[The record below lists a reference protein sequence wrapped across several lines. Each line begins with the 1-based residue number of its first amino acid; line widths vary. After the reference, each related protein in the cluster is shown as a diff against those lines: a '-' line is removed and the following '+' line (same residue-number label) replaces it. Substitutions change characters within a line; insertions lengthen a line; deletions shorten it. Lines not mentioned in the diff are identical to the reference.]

1 MKKRLL
7 SICLVLALCLTC
19 VPSALAVG
27 DVRFSGGNGLPGNPY
42 RISTAQDLFDLAK
55 AVNEDKIDYN
65 YYSFL
70 LTNDIDLGTDANH
83 PWTPIGNDAKAQG
96 QQFLGSFD
104 GGGYTVSGLYVEGTH
119 GYAGLFGVVGKSNQ
133 PTTAEV
139 KNLRVEGEVFVE
151 RDSSVFYAGGVAGF
165 VGQGAKITG
174 CSFQGTV
181 ETTVDN
187 RAIAG
192 YTGGIAGYNYYG
204 TISECKVS
212 NSIISGT
219 NQSTT
224 AGGAVY
230 VAGIVAANNANNTVG
245 TIKSCTVENS
255 TITGTNENTAS
266 QNLVGGIAAD
276 NIVGTIEDCKVIN
289 GSVSTSGSMEVSSV
303 GGIAGCS
310 DGTLKGCSNS
320 ASVTGNNAFN
330 LETKEEVSLGSGG
343 VVGCNYNRVESCSN
357 TGSVTGNGLFT
368 GGVVGYNTTNNTTDG
383 TISASHNTGAV
394 KGAQYVGGVV
404 GNNHTVVKGCYNTG
418 EVTSTGDYA
427 GGVVGRNTSF
437 YEDYSPI
444 PNPPPN
450 VERKGE
456 ISTSYNTG
464 AVSGGSYVGG
474 VAGYNCVT
482 IAQCF
487 NTGNVT
493 GAENY
498 TGGVVGRNAY
508 YINDKYD
515 YINVV
520 KKYAGEIQNT
530 YNAGAVTGVNYVG
543 GVVGEQQGGEVE
555 GQKKGGTCAYSH
567 NYGAVCSSGQGTYI
581 GGVFGHLGAD
591 ASANVCYYLEGT
603 AGSYGQRDSSATVT
617 NVESKTLDQFASG
630 EVAFLLDEP
639 NTASQVWGQV
649 IGTDAYPVFTFTNDP
664 SKNVLR
670 VTFENTVDTSATTQ
684 YAYANP
690 NGTVDVPENTDT
702 VPSGKVYCWMDAYG
716 NRYTDATPI
725 LADVTLTPVLAYTID
740 YEAKTAVAAVGHEI
754 STDSTT
760 WHNATEGPIPIVP
773 GQTLFVKHPNDETVD
788 PDQTT
793 EETLPSRPASPD
805 TVRGGTNQI
814 TGVTAAME
822 YRLSGASTW
831 TACTGTAITGLPA
844 GAYQVR
850 IKATSTS
857 FASEPVTVQVS
868 QYTPPVVPT
877 YPPTV
882 EEPENGTVTTSPS
895 RPKEGDR
902 VTITP
907 KPDEGFEVDGVVV
920 EDANGNEIE
929 VTQNQDGTYS
939 FTQPDG
945 KVTITV
951 TFRCDGGELCPGHH
965 LTDVSKDAWYHAA
978 VDYVVAHGI
987 MEGMSA
993 TTFSPN
999 TEVTRAQ
1006 AVQILYNLEGQ
1017 PDISDENLGYPY
1029 EDVNAEEWY
1038 GNAVYWARI
1047 TGVATGYGDGTFQPG
1062 DSITRQE
1069 FAQMLYNYAKY
1080 KGYDLTAAGDLS
1092 QFPDSNTVADW
1103 AEAAMSWANG
1113 NELSNGHDN
1122 GTIDPTGTTIRAQ
1135 AASILMRFDLNLV
1148 QQ

>member
-7 SICLVLALCLTC
+7 SIFLVLALCLTC
-19 VPSALAVG
+19 VPSALALG
-27 DVRFSGGNGLPGNPY
+27 DGCFSGGDGTVNAPY
-42 RISTAQDLFDLAK
+42 EIKTADDLFALAD
-55 AVNEDKIDYN
+55 AVNKGTSYQGK
-65 YYSFL
+65 YFR
-70 LTNDIDLGTDANH
+70 LTDDIDLETDANN
-83 PWTPIGNDAKAQG
+83 PWTPIGNSVG
-96 QQFLGSFD
+96 TGGRQFLGSFD
-104 GGGYTVSGLYVEGTH
+104 GGGNTVSGLYVSVTTTPRL
-119 GYAGLFGVVGKSNQ
+119 YNGLFGVVGNSYQ
-133 PTTAEV
+133 TTTAEV
-139 KNLRVEGEVFVE
+139 KNLQVEGEV
-151 RDSSVFYAGGVAGF
+151 YATMAEPYSLYVGGITGF

-181 ETTVDN
+181 KTTVDN
-187 RAIAG
+187 RATAG
-192 YTGGIAGYNYYG
+192 YTGGIAGYNHYG
-204 TISECKVS
+204 TISKC
-212 NSIISGT
+212 
-219 NQSTT
+219 
-224 AGGAVY
+224 AV
-230 VAGIVAANNANNTVG
+230 N
-245 TIKSCTVENS
+245 NS

-266 QNLVGGIAAD
+266 QNLAGGIAAF
-276 NIVGTIEDCKVIN
+276 NVEGTIEECKVTG

-303 GGIAGCS
+303 GGIAAVNE
-310 DGTLKGCSNS
+310 GTVKNCSNS
-320 ASVTGNNAFN
+320 SSVEGTNILKDPENVPGF
-330 LETKEEVSLGSGG
+330 GSGG
-343 VVGCNYNRVESCSN
+343 VVGCNKHLVEGCSN
-357 TGSVTGNGLFT
+357 TGSVTGYGSFT
-368 GGVVGYNTTNNTTDG
+368 GGVVGYNTTNGTLDG
-383 TISASHNTGAV
+383 TISASYNTGAV
-394 KGAQYVGGVV
+394 EGEQYVGGVV
-404 GNNHTVVKGCYNTG
+404 GNNHTAVKDCYNTG
-418 EVTSTGDYA
+418 QVTSTGDYA
-427 GGVVGRNTSF
+427 GGVVGRNTYYFIVFPSKK
-437 YEDYSPI
+437 EW
-444 PNPPPN
+444 
-450 VERKGE
+450 KGN

-464 AVSGGSYVGG
+464 AVSGDSYVGG

-487 NTGNVT
+487 NTGSVT
-493 GAENY
+493 GTGDY
-498 TGGVVGRNAY
+498 TGGVVGC
-508 YINDKYD
+508 NDFVVNDD
-515 YINVV
+515 YVGSSFGNIVMI
-520 KKYAGEIQNT
+520 YPSDIQNT
-530 YNAGAVTGVNYVG
+530 YNAGAVTGVDYVG
-543 GVVGEQQGGEVE
+543 GVVGEQRGGEVE
-555 GQKKGGTCAYSH
+555 GKKKGTCAYSH
-567 NYGAVCSSGQGTYI
+567 NYGNVSSSGQGTNI
-581 GGVFGHLGAD
+581 GGVFGHLGED
-591 ASANVCYYLEGT
+591 ASANECYYLEGT
-603 AGSYGQRDSSATVT
+603 ASSYGQQNSSATVT
-617 NVESKTLDQFASG
+617 NVASKTSGQFASG
-630 EVAFLLDEP
+630 EVAFLLDKP
-639 NTASQVWGQV
+639 NTASQVWGQE
-649 IGTDAYPVFTFTNDP
+649 IGTDKYPVFTNDS
-664 SKNVLR
+664 SKSVLR
-670 VTFENTVDTSATTQ
+670 VTFTNNLETQATTQ

-690 NGTVDVPENTDT
+690 NGTVDVPEITKQ
-702 VPSGKVYCWMDAYG
+702 PGEGKVYCWVDTEG
-716 NRYTDATPI
+716 TRYTDTTSI
-725 LADVTLTPVLAYTID
+725 SADVTLTPVLAYEAPANGSGYTLN
-740 YEAKTAVAAVGHEI
+740 YEAKTAVAAAGHEI
-754 STDSTT
+754 STDGAT
-760 WHNATEGPIPIVP
+760 WHDAAKGPISIVP
-773 GQTLFVKHPNDETVD
+773 GQPLFVRTSSNGTVYASE
-788 PDQTT
+788 PT
-793 EETLPSRPASPD
+793 ENTLPSRPASPD

-978 VDYVVAHGI
+978 VDYVVKQGI

-1113 NELSNGHDN
+1113 NELINGHDN

>member
-7 SICLVLALCLTC
+7 SIFLVLALCLTC

-27 DVRFSGGNGLPGNPY
+27 DVHFSGGDGTPGDPY
-42 RISTAQDLFDLAK
+42 RISTAQDLFALAE
-55 AVNEDKIDYN
+55 AVNSGTSYEGKH
-65 YYSFL
+65 FR
-70 LTNDIDLGTDANH
+70 LTNDINLEGKA
-83 PWTPIGNDAKAQG
+83 WTPIGDRLDQG
-96 QQFLGSFD
+96 GRQFLGTFD
-104 GGGYTVSGLYVEGTH
+104 GNDRTVSGLCVEEAYGSV
-119 GYAGLFGVVGKSNQ
+119 GLFGFVGMSNRK
-133 PTTAEV
+133 TTAEV
-139 KNLRVEGEVFVE
+139 KNLNVVG
-151 RDSSVFYAGGVAGF
+151 SVSVARTPANFYVAGIAGF
-165 VGQGAKITG
+165 VGQGAEITN
-174 CSFQGTV
+174 CSFEGTITATIKSGQSGQGNNPTV
-181 ETTVDN
+181 L
-187 RAIAG
+187 I
-192 YTGGIAGYNYYG
+192 GGIAGYNYYG
-204 TISECKVS
+204 TISNCTVS
-212 NSIISGT
+212 NSAVSGT
-219 NQSTT
+219 NES
-224 AGGAVY
+224 AEADNDVY
-230 VAGIVAANNANNTVG
+230 VAGIAAYNAGIAANNTVG

-255 TITGTNENTAS
+255 TITGTNKNTAS
-266 QNLVGGIAAD
+266 QSLAGGIAAF
-276 NIVGTIEDCKVIN
+276 NVEGTIEGCEVT
-289 GSVSTSGSMEVSSV
+289 GGRVSTSGSMEVSSV
-303 GGIAGCS
+303 GGIAAS
-310 DGTLKGCSNS
+310 NEGTVKNCSNS
-320 ASVTGNNAFN
+320 ASVTGNNA
-330 LETKEEVSLGSGG
+330 LPIAEEVSLGSGG
-343 VVGCNYNRVESCSN
+343 VVGSNKHLVEGCSN
-357 TGSVTGNGLFT
+357 SGSVTGNGLFT

-404 GNNHTVVKGCYNTG
+404 GNNHTVVEDCYNTG
-418 EVTSTGDYA
+418 EVTSTGDYV
-427 GGVVGRNTSF
+427 GGVVGRNTYYF
-437 YEDYSPI
+437 YFIDSI
-444 PNPPPN
+444 PSYPSMK
-450 VERKGE
+450 EWKGK

-482 IAQCF
+482 IAQCS
-487 NTGNVT
+487 NTGSVT
-493 GAENY
+493 GSENY
-498 TGGVVGRNAY
+498 TGGVVGCNAY
-508 YINDKYD
+508 YIDDRYGLD
-515 YINVV
+515 GVV
-520 KKYAGEIQNT
+520 KEYPGEIQNT

-543 GVVGEQQGGEVE
+543 GV
-555 GQKKGGTCAYSH
+555 
-567 NYGAVCSSGQGTYI
+567 
-581 GGVFGHLGAD
+581 FGYLGKD
-591 ASANVCYYLEGT
+591 ASANECYYLNTSASSSGE
-603 AGSYGQRDSSATVT
+603 SDSTTVT

-639 NTASQVWGQV
+639 NTASQVWGQE
-649 IGTDAYPVFTFTNDP
+649 IGTDKYPVFTNDP
-664 SKNVLR
+664 LKNVLQ
-670 VTFENTVDTSATTQ
+670 VTFKNTVDTPATTQ

-690 NGTVDVPENTDT
+690 NGTVDVPEIAKQPDK
-702 VPSGKVYCWMDAYG
+702 GKVYCWVDTKG
-716 NRYTDATPI
+716 TRYTDTTSI
-725 LADVTLTPVLAYTID
+725 SADVTLTPVLAYEAPANGSGYTLN
-740 YEAKTAVAAVGHEI
+740 YEAETAVAAAGHEI
-754 STDSTT
+754 STDGAT
-760 WHNATEGPIPIVP
+760 WHDAAKGPISIVP
-773 GQTLFVKHPNDETVD
+773 GQPLFVRTSRKGTVYASE
-788 PDQTT
+788 PT
-793 EETLPSRPASPD
+793 ENTLPSRPASPD

-844 GAYQVR
+844 GAYQMR

-895 RPKEGDR
+895 RPEEGDA

-907 KPDEGFEVDGVVV
+907 KPDEGFEVDEIRITD
-920 EDANGNEIE
+920 EDGKEIA
-929 VTQNQDGTYS
+929 VTQNPDGTYT

-978 VDYVVAHGI
+978 VDYVVKQGI
-987 MEGMSA
+987 MEGMSE
-993 TTFSPN
+993 TEFSPN

-1017 PDISDENLGYPY
+1017 PTVDGDNEFTDVSGWY
-1029 EDVNAEEWY
+1029 ET
-1038 GNAVYWARI
+1038 AVTWAAQ

-1062 DSITRQE
+1062 DNITRQE

-1080 KGYDLTAAGDLS
+1080 KGYDLTAEGDLS

-1113 NELSNGHDN
+1113 NELINGHDN

>member
-27 DVRFSGGNGLPGNPY
+27 DGHFSGGTGTPSDPY
-42 RISTAQDLFDLAK
+42 QISTAQDLFDLAK
-55 AVNEDKIDYN
+55 AVNEDKNNYD

-70 LTNDIDLGTDANH
+70 LTNDIDLKTNASN
-83 PWTPIGNDAKAQG
+83 PWTPIGNSASAQG

-119 GYAGLFGVVGKSNQ
+119 GYAGLFGVVGMSNQ
-133 PTTAEV
+133 TTRAEV
-139 KNLRVEGEVFVE
+139 KNLRVEGKVFVE
-151 RDSSVFYAGGVAGF
+151 RDSSLFYAGGVAGF
-165 VGQGAKITG
+165 VGQGAKITD

-192 YTGGIAGYNYYG
+192 YTGGIAGYNFG
-204 TISECKVS
+204 TISECKVL
-212 NSIISGT
+212 NSDISGT
-219 NQSTT
+219 NES
-224 AGGAVY
+224 AEADNDVY
-230 VAGIVAANNANNTVG
+230 VAGIAANNTVG

-255 TITGTNENTAS
+255 TITGTNGNTAS
-266 QNLVGGIAAD
+266 QSLAGGIAAF
-276 NIVGTIEDCKVIN
+276 NVEGTIEECEVTG

-303 GGIAGCS
+303 GGIAAVNE
-310 DGTLKGCSNS
+310 GTVTECSNS

-330 LETKEEVSLGSGG
+330 LEKKEEVSLGSGG
-343 VVGCNYNRVESCSN
+343 VVGCNKNLVENCSN
-357 TGSVTGNGLFT
+357 TGSVTGKGLFT
-368 GGVVGYNTTNNTTDG
+368 GGVVGYNTTNGTLNG
-383 TISASHNTGAV
+383 TISASYNTGAV
-394 KGAQYVGGVV
+394 EGEQYVGGVV
-404 GNNHTVVKGCYNTG
+404 GNNHTVVMDCYNTG
-418 EVTSTGDYA
+418 EVTSIGDYA
-427 GGVVGRNTSF
+427 GGVVGRNTYHFIYPSW
-437 YEDYSPI
+437 EW
-444 PNPPPN
+444 
-450 VERKGE
+450 KGN

-487 NTGNVT
+487 NTGSVT
-493 GAENY
+493 GTEDY
-498 TGGVVGRNAY
+498 TGGVVGCNAY
-508 YINDKYD
+508 YIDNRYEL
-515 YINVV
+515 NGVV
-520 KKYAGEIQNT
+520 KKYPGEIQNT
-530 YNAGAVTGVNYVG
+530 YNAGAVTGVDYV
-543 GVVGEQQGGEVE
+543 
-555 GQKKGGTCAYSH
+555 
-567 NYGAVCSSGQGTYI
+567 
-581 GGVFGHLGAD
+581 GGVFGHLEAN
-591 ASANVCYYLEGT
+591 ASANECYYLNTSASSSGE
-603 AGSYGQRDSSATVT
+603 SDSATVT

-639 NTASQVWGQV
+639 NTTSQVWGQE
-649 IGTDAYPVFTFTNDP
+649 IGTDQYPVFTNDP
-664 SKNVLR
+664 LKNVLQ
-670 VTFENTVDTSATTQ
+670 VTFKNTVDTSATTQ

-702 VPSGKVYCWMDAYG
+702 VPSGKVYCWVDASDI
-716 NRYTDATPI
+716 RYTDATLI
-725 LADVTLTPVLAYTID
+725 SADVILTPVLAYTID
-740 YEAKTAVAAVGHEI
+740 YEAETAVAAVDHEI
-754 STDSTT
+754 STDGIT
-760 WHNATEGPIPIVP
+760 WHDDAKGSISIVP
-773 GQTLFVKHPNDETVD
+773 GQTLFVNHPDDETVD
-788 PDQTT
+788 PDQPT

-978 VDYVVAHGI
+978 VDYVVKQGI

-1113 NELSNGHDN
+1113 NELINGHDN

>member
-19 VPSALAVG
+19 VPSALALG
-27 DVRFSGGNGLPGNPY
+27 DGRFSGGDGTVNAPY
-42 RISTAQDLFDLAK
+42 EIKTADDLFALAD
-55 AVNEDKIDYN
+55 AVNNGTSYEGQY
-65 YYSFL
+65 FR
-70 LTNDIDLGTDANH
+70 LTNDIDLEDKA
-83 PWTPIGNDAKAQG
+83 WTPIGDRLDQDG
-96 QQFLGSFD
+96 RQFLGTFD
-104 GGGYTVSGLYVEGTH
+104 GNDRTVSGLYVEKAYGSV
-119 GYAGLFGVVGKSNQ
+119 GLFGFVGMSSRN
-133 PTTAEV
+133 TTAEV
-139 KNLRVEGEVFVE
+139 KNLNVVGSVSVE
-151 RDSSVFYAGGVAGF
+151 RTPATFYVAGIAGF
-165 VGQGAKITG
+165 VGQGAEITN
-174 CSFQGTV
+174 CSFEGTITATITSGQGKNKTV
-181 ETTVDN
+181 LV
-187 RAIAG
+187 
-192 YTGGIAGYNYYG
+192 GGIAGYNYYG
-204 TISECKVS
+204 TISKCTVS
-212 NSIISGT
+212 NSAVSGT
-219 NQSTT
+219 NES
-224 AGGAVY
+224 AEADNDVY
-230 VAGIVAANNANNTVG
+230 VAGIAANNTVG

-266 QNLVGGIAAD
+266 QNLVGGIAAF
-276 NIVGTIEDCKVIN
+276 NVEGTIEECEVTG

-303 GGIAGCS
+303 GGIAAVNE
-310 DGTLKGCSNS
+310 GTVTECSNS
-320 ASVTGNNAFN
+320 SSVEGTNILKDPENVPGF
-330 LETKEEVSLGSGG
+330 GSGG
-343 VVGCNYNRVESCSN
+343 VVGCNKHLVEGCSN
-357 TGSVTGNGLFT
+357 TGSVTGYGSFT
-368 GGVVGYNTTNNTTDG
+368 GGVVGYNTTNGTLDG
-383 TISASHNTGAV
+383 TISASYNTGAV
-394 KGAQYVGGVV
+394 EGEQYVGGVV
-404 GNNHTVVKGCYNTG
+404 GNNHTVVKDCYNTG
-418 EVTSTGDYA
+418 EVTSIGDYA
-427 GGVVGRNTSF
+427 GGVVGRNTYHFIYSF
-437 YEDYSPI
+437 GEW
-444 PNPPPN
+444 
-450 VERKGE
+450 KGN

-487 NTGNVT
+487 NTGSVT
-493 GAENY
+493 GTEDY
-498 TGGVVGRNAY
+498 TGGVVGCNAY
-508 YINDKYD
+508 YIDDRYGLAG
-515 YINVV
+515 VV
-520 KKYAGEIQNT
+520 KEYPGEIQNT
-530 YNAGAVTGVNYVG
+530 YNAGAVTGVDYV
-543 GVVGEQQGGEVE
+543 
-555 GQKKGGTCAYSH
+555 
-567 NYGAVCSSGQGTYI
+567 
-581 GGVFGHLGAD
+581 GGVFGHLEAN
-591 ASANVCYYLEGT
+591 ASANECYYLEGT
-603 AGSYGQRDSSATVT
+603 ASSYGQRDSSATVT

-639 NTASQVWGQV
+639 NATPQVWGQK
-649 IGTDAYPVFTFTNDP
+649 IGTDKYPVFTNDS

-670 VTFENTVDTSATTQ
+670 VTFTNNLETPATTQ

-690 NGTVDVPENTDT
+690 NGTVDVPEITKQPDE
-702 VPSGKVYCWMDAYG
+702 GKVYCWVDTEG
-716 NRYTDATPI
+716 TRYTDTTSI
-725 LADVTLTPVLAYTID
+725 SADVTLTVVSAYAAPANGSGYTPN
-740 YEAKTAVAAVGHEI
+740 YEAETAVAATGHEI
-754 STDSTT
+754 STDGAT
-760 WHNATEGPIPIVP
+760 WHDAVKGPISIVP
-773 GQTLFVKHPNDETVD
+773 GQPLFVRTSSNGNVYASEP
-788 PDQTT
+788 T
-793 EETLPSRPASPD
+793 ENTLPSRPASPD

-882 EEPENGTVTTSPS
+882 DEPENGTVTTSPS
-895 RPKEGDR
+895 RPEEGDT

-907 KPDEGFEVDGVVV
+907 KPDEGFEVDEILVKD
-920 EDANGNEIE
+920 EDGNPVE
-929 VTQNQDGTYS
+929 VTQNPDGTYT

-978 VDYVVAHGI
+978 VDYAVEHGI

-999 TEVTRAQ
+999 IEVTRAQ

-1017 PDISDENLGYPY
+1017 PDLSDENLGYPY

-1113 NELSNGHDN
+1113 NELINGHDN

>member
-19 VPSALAVG
+19 VPSALALG
-27 DVRFSGGNGLPGNPY
+27 DESFSGGDGTPGKPY
-42 RISTAQDLFDLAK
+42 LISTAQDLFALAE
-55 AVNEDKIDYN
+55 AVNSGTSSYEGEY
-65 YYSFL
+65 FL
-70 LTNDIDLGTDANH
+70 LTKDIDLKTNASN
-83 PWTPIGNDAKAQG
+83 PWTPIGDRLDPDG
-96 QQFLGSFD
+96 GQFLGSFD
-104 GGGYTVSGLYVEGTH
+104 GNDRTVSGLYVSVTTTPRL
-119 GYAGLFGVVGKSNQ
+119 YNGLFGVVGNSYQ
-133 PTTAEV
+133 TTKAEV

-151 RDSSVFYAGGVAGF
+151 RVFCAGGVAGF
-165 VGQGAKITG
+165 VGYGAKITG

-181 ETTVDN
+181 KTTVDN
-187 RAIAG
+187 RATTG
-192 YTGGIAGYNYYG
+192 YTGGIAGYNFG
-204 TISECKVS
+204 TISECTVL
-212 NSIISGT
+212 NSDISGK

-230 VAGIVAANNANNTVG
+230 VAGIVAANNTGG

-255 TITGTNENTAS
+255 TITGTNENKAS

-310 DGTLKGCSNS
+310 DGTLKDCSNS
-320 ASVTGNNAFN
+320 SSVEGTNILKDPENVPGF
-330 LETKEEVSLGSGG
+330 GSGG
-343 VVGCNYNRVESCSN
+343 VVGCNKHLVERCSN
-357 TGSVTGNGLFT
+357 TGSVTGHGSFT

-383 TISASHNTGAV
+383 TISFSYNTGAV
-394 KGAQYVGGVV
+394 EGKQYVGGVV
-404 GNNHTVVKGCYNTG
+404 GNNHTVVEDCYNTG
-418 EVTSTGDYA
+418 QVTSTGDYA
-427 GGVVGRNTSF
+427 GGVVGRNTYYF
-437 YEDYSPI
+437 YFIDSIPSYSSMK
-444 PNPPPN
+444 
-450 VERKGE
+450 EWKGK

-487 NTGNVT
+487 NTGSVT
-493 GAENY
+493 GSKNY
-498 TGGVVGRNAY
+498 TGGVVGCNAY
-508 YINDKYD
+508 YIDDRYGRD
-515 YINVV
+515 GVV
-520 KKYAGEIQNT
+520 KEYPGETQNT

-555 GQKKGGTCAYSH
+555 GQKKGSCKYSH
-567 NYGAVCSSGQGTYI
+567 NYGAVSSSGQGTNI
-581 GGVFGHLGAD
+581 GGVFGHLGAY
-591 ASANVCYYLEGT
+591 ASANECYYLEGT
-603 AGSYGQRDSSATVT
+603 AGSYGQRDSLATVT
-617 NVESKTLDQFASG
+617 NVESKTSDQFASG
-630 EVAFLLDEP
+630 EVAFLLDVTP
-639 NTASQVWGQV
+639 QVWGQE
-649 IGTDAYPVFTFTNDP
+649 IGTDKYPVFTDVTDGS

-670 VTFENTVDTSATTQ
+670 VTFKNTVEQ

-690 NGTVDVPENTDT
+690 SGTVDVPENTDT
-702 VPSGKVYCWMDAYG
+702 VPSGKVYCWVDESDT
-716 NRYTDATPI
+716 RYTDTTPI
-725 LADVTLTPVLAYTID
+725 FANVTLTPVLAYTID
-740 YEAKTAVAAVGHEI
+740 YEAETAVAAGDHKI
-754 STDSTT
+754 STDSKI
-760 WHNATEGPIPIVP
+760 WHDATEDPIRIEP
-773 GQTLFVKHPNDETVD
+773 GKTLFVKHPYDETVD

-822 YRLSGASTW
+822 YMLSGASTW

-877 YPPTV
+877 YPPAV

-907 KPDEGFEVDGVVV
+907 KPDEGFEVDEVVV
-920 EDANGNEIE
+920 EDADGNEIE

-951 TFRCDGGELCPGHH
+951 TFRCDGGELCPSDH
-965 LTDVSKDAWYHAA
+965 LTDVEEDGWYHDA
-978 VDYVVAHGI
+978 VDYVVEHGI
-987 MEGMSA
+987 MEGMSP
-993 TTFSPN
+993 TTFAPRR
-999 TEVTRAQ
+999 ELTRAEV
-1006 AVQILYNLEGQ
+1006 VQVLYNLEGR
-1017 PDISDENLGYPY
+1017 PDVTGENIFT
-1029 EDVNAEEWY
+1029 DTAKHW
-1038 GNAVYWARI
+1038 AVDPITWAAT
-1047 TGVATGYGDGTFQPG
+1047 TGVVDGYGDDTFRPNNPV
-1062 DSITRQE
+1062 SRQE
-1069 FAQMLYNYAKY
+1069 FAQMLYRYAKY
-1080 KGYDLTAAGDLS
+1080 KGYDLAAEGDLS
-1092 QFPDSNTVADW
+1092 QFPDSGKIGEW
-1103 AEAAMSWANG
+1103 AEVAMKWANG
-1113 NELSNGHDN
+1113 EGLIQGHEN